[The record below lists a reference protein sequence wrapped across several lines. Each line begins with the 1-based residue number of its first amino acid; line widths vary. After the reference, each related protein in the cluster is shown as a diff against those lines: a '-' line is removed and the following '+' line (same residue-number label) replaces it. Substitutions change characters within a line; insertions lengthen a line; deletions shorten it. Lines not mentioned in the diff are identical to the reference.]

1 MVIHDVTLHDI
12 KFGVCYAMSMDS
24 ITGYICFHESLYS
37 HW

>member
-12 KFGVCYAMSMDS
+12 KFGVWYAMSMDS
-24 ITGYICFHESLYS
+24 IAGYICFCESLCS